1 MDTIKNKKPIDIT
14 PKHLKEIS
22 AREKI
27 VIPEI
32 NYEMGA
38 MLGGIK
44 LGGDDSTIN
53 DRSIK
58 TIASAI
64 NADGN
69 FIKELI
75 NDKLNTSAKTIL
87 SDFNFGITDYAGAVK
102 SGDIAWDANGENIT
116 GSGVAMYRKG
126 LVGAFEGVIKFS
138 LNAENGNAIFA
149 GTLSAAAGT
158 LGAITIG
165 TNAWHVDNSGNM
177 WWGNYASYAAAS
189 IKISAAG
196 LVDFTTGNFSGTLA
210 SGISIESPVI
220 TGGTITGS
228 IIQTAT
234 SGLRVRMSSSPTN
247 KIEFLNNDNVQG
259 ILQIVQSGD
268 DFELKLGGDGGG
280 YLTIISS
287 MGASQLNTVS
297 MPFFEASGKASSGD
311 IYFDGSPNY
320 PRKVGLTWSGGGE
333 AYFDLGLSGTLT
345 RIQSHLYSSVNNT
358 YDLGSATYKWR
369 HGYLSGNLVI
379 DGNVDGVDVSAFK
392 SSYDNHTHTH
402 ASLSGVSADQHHSS
416 LSDALNI
423 TPATVAA
430 SGTGSG
436 TSSALK
442 SASICTTGGLIYYGT
457 NLVFDMYSAETRTP
471 KNFVAATAGSQNLG
485 SAGQY
490 WNDVSYKTLTDRGC
504 LGWFDE
510 GVELQDGRIVSDIE
524 ALKVIKKHPI
534 LDTTY
539 GKPRLDYR
547 TMPKVVYKKAEID
560 GKILDRDENDNPY
573 FIDKKTKEKKYAED
587 GAETTALIS
596 IMIGAIKELNQR
608 LEKLEK

>member
-102 SGDIAWDANGENIT
+102 SGDIGWDANGENIT

-210 SGISIESPVI
+210 SGISITSPVI

-228 IIQTAT
+228 TIQTN
-234 SGLRVRMSSSPTN
+234 SGANTGIKISSSTN
-247 KIEFLNNDNVQG
+247 DITIFDGTQKVGTIYGSASSLWLQANVAGGNISFANGATLLATIDQNGNMALAPAGADFIVPSGGTFGWATYNIFLIAPSSTMISASTNFDIQG
-259 ILQIVQSGD
+259 NLTLTGTV
-268 DFELKLGGDGGG
+268 DG
-280 YLTIISS
+280 IDISS
-287 MGASQLNTVS
+287 HAADAS
-297 MPFFEASGKASSGD
+297 A
-311 IYFDGSPNY
+311 
-320 PRKVGLTWSGGGE
+320 
-333 AYFDLGLSGTLT
+333 
-345 RIQSHLYSSVNNT
+345 
-358 YDLGSATYKWR
+358 
-369 HGYLSGNLVI
+369 
-379 DGNVDGVDVSAFK
+379 
-392 SSYDNHTHTH
+392 
-402 ASLSGVSADQHHSS
+402 HHSS
-416 LSDALNI
+416 TSSSLDI
-423 TPATVAA
+423 TPATVVA
-430 SGTGSG
+430 SGQLKGSILN
-436 TSSALK
+436 SVS
-442 SASICTTGGLIYYGT
+442 
-457 NLVFDMYSAETRTP
+457 
-471 KNFVAATAGSQNLG
+471 
-485 SAGQY
+485 GQIQY
-490 WNDVSYKTLTDRGC
+490 N
-504 LGWFDE
+504 
-510 GVELQDGRIVSDIE
+510 GVLFQDFYDQ
-524 ALKVIKKHPI
+524 
-534 LDTTY
+534 TTY
-539 GKPRLDYR
+539 GQIVFRRGNAGCDLLPYGDNYGQIGYASRRWSLVRAVTITSGDLVFENNFRFTEEGKTGISLYS
-547 TMPKVVYKKAEID
+547 PKNEKIAVFSQNGDIYVK
-560 GKILDRDENDNPY
+560 GKIIEGNHKIFTDNIQQPKEVPLRE
-573 FIDKKTKEKKYAED
+573 IKK
-587 GAETTALIS
+587 
-596 IMIGAIKELNQR
+596 LNK
-608 LEKLEK
+608 KLEK